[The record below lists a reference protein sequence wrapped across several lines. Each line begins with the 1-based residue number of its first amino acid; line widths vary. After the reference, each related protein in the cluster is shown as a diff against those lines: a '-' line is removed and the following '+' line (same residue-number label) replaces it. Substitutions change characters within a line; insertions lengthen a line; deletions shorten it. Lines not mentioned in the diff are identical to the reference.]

1 MTYLIILLAIALMMS
16 AETIRLA
23 VRDGR
28 GPQRPP
34 RSHVDDPRFQ
44 SPAVPR

>member
-1 MTYLIILLAIALMMS
+1 MTYLILLAVIALLLS
-16 AETIRLA
+16 AESIRLA

-34 RSHVDDPRFQ
+34 RSHLDDPRFH
-44 SPAVPR
+44 SPALHR

>member
-1 MTYLIILLAIALMMS
+1 MTYLMILLAIVVLMS

-28 GPQRPP
+28 GPLRPA
-34 RSHVDDPRFQ
+34 RSHIDDPRFE
-44 SPAVPR
+44 SPALPH

>member
-1 MTYLIILLAIALMMS
+1 MTYLIVLLAIALLMS

-44 SPAVPR
+44 SPAVLR